1 MTQNYYCSTSPDNR
15 LSVTAVMVPV
25 VPSTINRGTLNE
37 TIEIPKLLHTMR
49 AKPALCD
56 PFETQD
62 PGMNMSWETEQ
73 NKCDDVPT
81 LDLIAAR
88 M

>member
-1 MTQNYYCSTSPDNR
+1 
-15 LSVTAVMVPV
+15 
-25 VPSTINRGTLNE
+25 
-37 TIEIPKLLHTMR
+37 MR

-88 M
+88 MWNCGVGELPKWSPERQTGCGS